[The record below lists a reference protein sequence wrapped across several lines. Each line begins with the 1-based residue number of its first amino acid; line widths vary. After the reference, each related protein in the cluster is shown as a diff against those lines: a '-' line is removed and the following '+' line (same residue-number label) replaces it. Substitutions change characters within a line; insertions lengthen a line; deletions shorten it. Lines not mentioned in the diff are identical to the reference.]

1 MTKHKCF
8 ISFEIED
15 NAYKEQIQASE
26 SIDMIDKSLNEPINS
41 DNPDYVMQK
50 IRDNN
55 LKDSSVTI
63 FLIGS
68 FSAEIIGEKEQYYIK
83 KELQASLY
91 HSLNHGRNGILGIVL
106 PDMYS
111 NIYKG
116 KSKQPCQICGGFHD
130 IVCIDDSTTIKE
142 FSANYYIQK
151 GHTSC
156 AWSEDQRYCVL
167 TRWDDFILDPNRF
180 INAAWEKRDEDIAQ
194 KITVY
199 PK

>member
-8 ISFEIED
+8 ISFKVED
-15 NAYKEQIQASE
+15 KAYKEKIQANKN
-26 SIDMIDKSLNEPINS
+26 IDMIDKSLNEPIDS

-50 IRDNN
+50 IRDDN

-68 FSAEIIGEKEQYYIK
+68 VSAEIIGKKEQYYIK

-111 NIYKG
+111 KVYKG
-116 KSKQPCQICGGFHD
+116 HQSCQICGKSHN
-130 IVCIDDSTTIKE
+130 IVCIDDDTTIKE
-142 FSANYYIQK
+142 FSANFYIQK
-151 GHTSC
+151 GHTTC
-156 AWSEDQRYCVL
+156 AWTEDQRYCVL
-167 TRWDDFILDPNRF
+167 AKWDDFILDPNEF
-180 INAAWEKRDEDIAQ
+180 INAAWEKRDEDIAK

>member
-1 MTKHKCF
+1 MTRHKCF
-8 ISFEIED
+8 ISFKFED
-15 NAYKEQIQASE
+15 KTYKEKIQANKN
-26 SIDMIDKSLNEPINS
+26 IDMIDKSLNEPIDS

-50 IRDNN
+50 IRDDN

-68 FSAEIIGEKEQYYIK
+68 VSAEIIGEKEQYYIK

-111 NIYKG
+111 KIYKG
-116 KSKQPCQICGGFHD
+116 QQPCQICGRSHD
-130 IVCIDDSTTIKE
+130 IVCIDDDTTIKE
-142 FSANYYIQK
+142 FSANFYIQK
-151 GHTSC
+151 GHTLC
-156 AWSEDQRYCVL
+156 AWTEDQRYCVL
-167 TRWDDFILDPNRF
+167 AKWDDFILDPNKF
-180 INAAWEKRDEDIAQ
+180 INAAWEKRDEDIAK